1 VKPCTGRVGELM
13 GMVIIKLG
21 IVGSSVQQFVA
32 KNVAKDHYLRE
43 SLKR

>member
-1 VKPCTGRVGELM
+1 MKPCTGRVGELM

-32 KNVAKDHYLRE
+32 KTWPKIII
-43 SLKR
+43 